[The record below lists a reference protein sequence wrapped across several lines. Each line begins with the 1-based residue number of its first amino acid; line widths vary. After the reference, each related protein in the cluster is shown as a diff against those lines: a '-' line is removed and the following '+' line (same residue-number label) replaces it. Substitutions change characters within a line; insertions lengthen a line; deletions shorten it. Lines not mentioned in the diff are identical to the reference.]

1 MIDRAQI
8 HHKVLYFST
17 LLLVVTVPPYAN
29 LMNVA
34 MIVIILNWVLEG
46 NFSGKYHS
54 LKDKRLFILFSV
66 FYLLHVL
73 SLIYTENLSEGL
85 NNLGQKIMLLAFP
98 LIWGTSSVQLTKNE
112 FNNILKTFVGSTLV
126 VSLVCLGYGFFK
138 FLNENTTAYLLHD
151 GLISL
156 VGAGAMQPVYFA
168 LYVCFSTSVL
178 IYFLLRYPYS
188 RKAQVGLILLVVY
201 FFGFTILTGART
213 ATLALMVILF
223 GGGYY
228 YSRKIK
234 QRFAFLVFIILL
246 TTMGAGVSMRIPA
259 LRERI
264 MAIAE
269 SKLYFDPKENNAN
282 GLTLRLV
289 KWQCSL
295 ESIRS
300 NPLFGVGIGDAQDH
314 LQECYE
320 QKNFWGRLYRFNSHN
335 EYLQSALGLGLAGL
349 LLLLCCL
356 ACPLAKAFK
365 TGNYL
370 YVMFL
375 VLISLAF
382 LTESMLERKQGIIF
396 YSFINSFLALQL
408 YENKQERPGGQRH

>member
-8 HHKVLYFST
+8 HHKVFYLST
-17 LLLVVTVPPYAN
+17 LLLVATVPAYAN

-34 MIVIILNWVLEG
+34 MIVMVLNWVVEG
-46 NFSGKYHS
+46 NFKGKYHS
-54 LKDKRLFILFSV
+54 LKNKRLFTLFV
-66 FYLLHVL
+66 AFYLLHVF
-73 SLIYTENLSEGL
+73 SLIYTENMSEGL
-85 NNLGQKIMLLAFP
+85 KNLGQKIMMLAFP
-98 LIWGTSSVQLTKNE
+98 LIIGSSSGQLTKKE
-112 FNNILKTFVGSTLV
+112 FNNILITFVGSTLV

-138 FLNENTTAYLLHD
+138 FLTENTTAYLLHE

-156 VGAGAMQPVYFA
+156 LGAMQSVYLA
-168 LYVCFSTSVL
+168 IYVCFSTSVL
-178 IYFLLRYPYS
+178 IYFLLTHPYS
-188 RKAQVGLILLVVY
+188 KKAQIGLILLVVY
-201 FFGFTILTGART
+201 FFSFTILTGART
-213 ATLALMVILF
+213 ATLALIVILF

-234 QRFAFLVFIILL
+234 QRFAFLIFIVLL
-246 TTMGAGVSMRIPA
+246 IAIGAGMSMRIPA

-264 MAIAE
+264 TAIAE

-295 ESIRS
+295 EAIRS
-300 NPLFGVGIGDAQDH
+300 NPIFGVGIGDAQDH

-320 QKNFWGRLYRFNSHN
+320 RKNFWGRLYRFNSHN
-335 EYLQSALGLGLAGL
+335 EYLQSALGLGLVGL
-349 LLLLCCL
+349 LLLLCCM
-356 ACPLAKAFK
+356 ACPLWMAFK
-365 TGNYL
+365 AGRYL

-408 YENKQERPGGQRH
+408 YENKKERSSGQGL